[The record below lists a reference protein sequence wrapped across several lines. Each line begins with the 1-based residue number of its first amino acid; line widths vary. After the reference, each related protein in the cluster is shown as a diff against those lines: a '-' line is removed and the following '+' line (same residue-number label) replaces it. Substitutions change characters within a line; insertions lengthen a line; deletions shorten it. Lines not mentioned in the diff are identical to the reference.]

1 MTLKNGAA
9 KYLVVAV
16 IAAGAVALAPMAAE
30 RIAYAAEKGTNA
42 AVREELR
49 ELSQREQISK
59 LFRTVAKA
67 VKPAVVE
74 VRVKKRVAT
83 RQPELEEFFRRFFG
97 DPMPRGPRV
106 PRVPRGTQPE
116 RFRFLRGL
124 GSGVIVD
131 AEKGYV
137 LTNHHVVV
145 EADDVEVVLADGRKL
160 DAKIVGGDWQTDVA
174 VVKVETDGLIDAPLG
189 DSDKMEVGDWVL
201 AIGSPEG
208 LPQTVTA
215 GIISAKGRK
224 TGGRPY
230 ENFLQ
235 TDAAI
240 NHGNS
245 GGPLVNMRG
254 EVIGINSAI
263 VSRTG
268 VNEGIGLS
276 IPSNMARHVMK
287 ELISSGKVV
296 RGYLGVKFMDVDAE
310 VAEHLDLPHTNG
322 VLVMRVMEGSP
333 ADEAGMKEDDFIT
346 HIAGKEI
353 KDGDELRNR
362 IARVKPGE
370 KIELTVRRE
379 GKEEKLPVTIGQQ
392 PADMFSRFE
401 RRPMRSLP
409 KRYGLTVES
418 LTPELARRHGY
429 EEDVRGVLVTEV
441 APDSDAWEKGVR
453 PGMVIDRVGRK
464 QVRSPA
470 DFAAAVRD
478 TEKSKGLRL
487 RVLTR
492 RGVLRYVIVKAK

>member
-1 MTLKNGAA
+1 MTFSAKAA
-9 KYLVVAV
+9 RYLVLAV
-16 IAAGAVALAPMAAE
+16 GVAAGVFLAPMAVE
-30 RIAYAAEKGTNA
+30 RIAYAAEKGSNV

-49 ELSQREQISK
+49 GLSEREQISK

-74 VRVKKRVAT
+74 VRVKKRQAV
-83 RQPELEEFFRRFFG
+83 PSVDMDEFFRRFFG
-97 DPMPRGPRV
+97 EQAPRGGRGEGERYRV
-106 PRVPRGTQPE
+106 LQ
-116 RFRFLRGL
+116 GL

-145 EADDVEVVLADGRKL
+145 DADDVEVVLADGKKL
-160 DAKIVGGDWQTDVA
+160 DAKIVGGDWQTDLA
-174 VVKVETDGLIDAPLG
+174 VVKVETDGLIDALLG
-189 DSDKMEVGDWVL
+189 DSDKMDVGDWVL

-268 VNEGIGLS
+268 VNEGLGLA
-276 IPSNMARHVMK
+276 IPSNMAKHVM
-287 ELISSGKVV
+287 EQLISNGKVV
-296 RGYLGVKFMDVDAE
+296 RGYLGVTIQNLNEPLARSF
-310 VAEHLDLPHTNG
+310 DLPDSKG
-322 VLVMRVMEGSP
+322 VLVTGVVEGSP
-333 ADEAGMKEDDFIT
+333 AEKAGLKEDDCIT
-346 HIAGKEI
+346 HVAGKPV
-353 KDGDELRNR
+353 KDVDELRNR
-362 IARVKPGE
+362 VARIKPDE
-370 KIELTVRRE
+370 KIELKVLRGGKDLTIPLTV
-379 GKEEKLPVTIGQQ
+379 GQQ
-392 PADMFSRFE
+392 PGDMYAGVDAGTG
-401 RRPMRSLP
+401 RPQP
-409 KRYGLTVES
+409 KRFGLTVAT
-418 LTPELARRHGY
+418 LTEELARRYGF
-429 EEDVRGVLVTEV
+429 EGDVKGVVVTDVE
-441 APDSDAWEKGVR
+441 AGSDAADKGLR
-453 PGMVIDRVGRK
+453 LGMVIDRVNSK
-464 QVRSPA
+464 TVTTA
-470 DFAAAVRD
+470 AEFAEAVGQAKD
-478 TEKSKGLRL
+478 AKSLRV

-492 RGVLRYVIVKAK
+492 DGGKQYLMLERE